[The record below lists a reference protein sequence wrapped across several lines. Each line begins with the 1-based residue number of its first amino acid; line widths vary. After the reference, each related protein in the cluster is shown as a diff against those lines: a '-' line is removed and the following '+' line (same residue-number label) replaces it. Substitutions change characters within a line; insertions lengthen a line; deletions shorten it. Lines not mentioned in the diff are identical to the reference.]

1 MEYLRDIGR
10 SDLVFTMFEQTTYPG
25 WGYMLQQDATTL
37 WEQWNGYW
45 SQVHSCFTS
54 PDNWLY
60 QGLAGIQADASAP
73 GFKNAIIKPD
83 IVGNVTWVKSHYDSN
98 YGRFV
103 SNWQLE
109 GDRLTMRV
117 TVPANAT
124 ATVYVPA
131 NAMDDVSESGRP
143 LDQAPGVEFLRVEDG
158 RAVLSVASG
167 DYSFATRKEAK

>member
-1 MEYLRDIGR
+1 
-10 SDLVFTMFEQTTYPG
+10 
-25 WGYMLQQDATTL
+25 MLQQDATTL

-45 SQVHSCFTS
+45 SRIHSCFTS

-83 IVGNVTWVKSHYDSN
+83 IVGDVTWVRSHYDSN

-109 GDRLTMRV
+109 GDRLTMQV
-117 TVPANAT
+117 TVPSNAT

-131 NAMDDVSESGRP
+131 NAMDEVSESGCP
-143 LDQAPGVEFLRVEDG
+143 PDQAPGVEFLRIEDG
-158 RAVLSVASG
+158 RVVLRVVAG
-167 DYSFATRKEAK
+167 VYSFEAQGRAK